1 MKRVFLLIGIL
12 AFLASNMYATVL
24 LTEDFN
30 YTVGTAIGEADAWT
44 TTGDITSGD
53 GRIVNEDV
61 LIYPNIGSEYI
72 LSGEG
77 KSLRH
82 NYASNKTGSTNGT
95 QYLSYRSFTQVT
107 SGTVYLTYIYKPD
120 GNQNQSNGELLGLT
134 TGTSPSARPWA
145 GKLSSGD
152 TSGETYR
159 LGLTR
164 QSGTSSDIVWGEAV
178 YSKDDIILIVLKYD
192 ITNGSASLFV
202 NPALGTAE
210 EPTANIIAS
219 TDGSV
224 RTKIDAIMFRNTGAS
239 KSNYYVGG
247 VRVCT
252 TWAEA
257 VQAKGELPTDVT
269 LERLSFDFGADEWSS
284 LESSTTDANVNEVDF
299 TQCSRQTGTYYL
311 PTGKKLTGRITMAG
325 KSGENVSII
334 ELPAVTSAE
343 RVDIYASAGSD
354 NKNIKLQ
361 QYDYGLMVWED
372 VQTFHFDTKGIYYRF
387 AVTLNSSTA
396 TRLRLINDE
405 SGAKYI
411 VSVVTYP
418 AAATDLEVPEA
429 LEAANVS
436 AHAFSA
442 RWTAVSNAS
451 GYRIVVYKADGK
463 TQTIKEAVAD
473 ATSFN
478 ITSLTPGTNYTYK
491 VSAIGDDENYVD
503 SYLSDVI
510 EVTTAAEITD
520 SYTRTVTNGNYGTIC
535 LPKASNDLSTAGA
548 VFFAVAGKVM
558 NGDQLQEIVLE
569 DVTELVAGTPYV
581 FLATANEINIPLTG
595 EAVEDPVNTG
605 TNGLKGS
612 FAVKSITGTENK
624 YILSQNKLYCTNGQV
639 YYVGENRAY
648 FDISSMSEVS
658 ETPAPGRRRVYLA
671 TEENQVTT
679 EVIDQQSAINVQK
692 KIVDGKI
699 VIIRNGEMYDLTG
712 QRL

>member
-1 MKRVFLLIGIL
+1 MKKAILPFLFLLIT
-12 AFLASNMYATVL
+12 FSASAAVL
-24 LTEDFN
+24 IDETFN
-30 YTVGTAIGEADAWT
+30 YTTGAALGDVEGWT
-44 TTGDITSGD
+44 TTGTLTTGD
-53 GRIVNEDV
+53 GRIIQTTPLSYRNA
-61 LIYPNIGSEYI
+61 GGEYMH
-72 LSGEG
+72 SGVG
-77 KSLRH
+77 KSVKH
-82 NYASNKTGSTNGT
+82 NYAGGEN
-95 QYLSYRSFTQVT
+95 YISYRAFAKIE
-107 SGTVYLTYIYKPD
+107 SGAVYLTYMYKPD
-120 GNQNQSNGELLGLT
+120 GKQSQSNGELLGLT
-134 TGTSPSARPWA
+134 TGTSPSARPWV
-145 GKLSSGD
+145 GKID
-152 TSGETYR
+152 DETKGNPYR
-159 LGLTR
+159 IGITHR
-164 QSGTSSDIVWGEAV
+164 TGTGSAIVWGTGE
-178 YSKDDIILIVLKYD
+178 YSVDDVILLVLKYD
-192 ITNGSASLFV
+192 LTNHSTSLFI
-202 NPALGTAE
+202 NPTIGTTE
-210 EPTANIIAS
+210 EPEANI
-219 TDGSV
+219 TDNNESGQSA
-224 RTKIDAIMFRNTGAS
+224 RTKIDAIMFRNTGSS
-239 KSNYYVGG
+239 KSNCYIGG
-247 VRVCT
+247 VRVST

-269 LERLSFDFGADEWSS
+269 LERIKTNFSDGTWGEITDSNSPKSSGAFG
-284 LESSTTDANVNEVDF
+284 SSTLNDFELDAAYMFGGSILSVTGEKYTNRISVD
-299 TQCSRQTGTYYL
+299 
-311 PTGKKLTGRITMAG
+311 KKSQNGMIT
-325 KSGENVSII
+325 
-334 ELPAVTSAE
+334 LPAVNRAT
-343 RVDIYASAGSD
+343 RIDVYASSGSND
-354 NKNIKLQ
+354 RAITLQ
-361 QYDYGLMVWED
+361 KYNYYSGLWSD
-372 VQTFHFDTKGIYYRF
+372 VTTYSFATGSICYRF
-387 AVTLNSSTA
+387 TTVLNSDEI
-396 TRLRLINDE
+396 TRLRLVNASNGTI
-405 SGAKYI
+405 YI
-411 VSVVTYP
+411 WKIVTYP
-418 AAATDLEVPEA
+418 AAATDLEIPEA
-429 LEAANVS
+429 LEATNVS

>member
-1 MKRVFLLIGIL
+1 MKKAILPFLFLLIT
-12 AFLASNMYATVL
+12 FSASAAVL
-24 LTEDFN
+24 IDETFN
-30 YTVGTAIGEADAWT
+30 YTTGAALGDVEGWT
-44 TTGDITSGD
+44 TTGTLTTGD
-53 GRIVNEDV
+53 GRIIQTTPLSYRNA
-61 LIYPNIGSEYI
+61 GGEYMH
-72 LSGEG
+72 SGVG
-77 KSLRH
+77 KSVKH
-82 NYASNKTGSTNGT
+82 NYAEGEN
-95 QYLSYRSFTQVT
+95 YISYRSFAKIE
-107 SGTVYLTYIYKPD
+107 SGAVYLTYMYKPD
-120 GNQNQSNGELLGLT
+120 GKQSQSNGELLGLT

-145 GKLSSGD
+145 GKID
-152 TSGETYR
+152 DETKGNPYR
-159 LGLTR
+159 IGITHR
-164 QSGTSSDIVWGEAV
+164 TGTGSAIVWGTGE
-178 YSKDDIILIVLKYD
+178 YSADDVILLVLKYD
-192 ITNGSASLFV
+192 LTNHSTSLFI
-202 NPALGTAE
+202 NPTIGTTE
-210 EPTANIIAS
+210 EPEANI
-219 TDGSV
+219 TDNNEAGQSA
-224 RTKIDAIMFRNTGAS
+224 RTKIDAIMFRNQGKS

-284 LESSTTDANVNEVDF
+284 LESSPTDANVNEVDF

-372 VQTFHFDTKGIYYRF
+372 VQTLHFDTKGIYYRF

-478 ITSLTPGTNYTYK
+478 ITSLSPGTNYTYK

>member
-12 AFLASNMYATVL
+12 AFLASNIYATVL
-24 LTEDFN
+24 LTEDFD
-30 YTVGTAIGEADAWT
+30 YSSGTAIGEVEGWT

-61 LIYPNIGSEYI
+61 LSYSNIGGEYI

-82 NYASNKTGSTNGT
+82 NYASNKTNSTSGT
-95 QYLSYRSFTQVT
+95 QYLSYRSFTPVT
-107 SGTVYLTYIYKPD
+107 SGTVYLTYMYKPD
-120 GNQNQSNGELLGLT
+120 GKQSQSNGELLGLT

-145 GKLSSGD
+145 GKID
-152 TSGETYR
+152 DETKGNPYR
-159 LGLTR
+159 IGITHR
-164 QSGTSSDIVWGEAV
+164 TGTGSAIVWGTGE
-178 YSKDDIILIVLKYD
+178 YSADDVILLVLKYD
-192 ITNGSASLFV
+192 LTNHSTSLFI
-202 NPALGTAE
+202 NPTIGTTE
-210 EPTANIIAS
+210 EPEANI
-219 TDGSV
+219 TDNNEAGQSA

-247 VRVCT
+247 VRVST

-257 VQAKGELPTDVT
+257 VQAKTDVT
-269 LERLSFDFGADEWSS
+269 LERLSFDFGTDEWSS

-311 PTGKKLTGRITMAG
+311 PTGKKLTGRIMMAG

-361 QYDYGLMVWED
+361 QYDYRLMVWED
-372 VQTFHFDTKGIYYRF
+372 VQTLHFDTKGIYYRF

-442 RWTAVSNAS
+442 RWAAVSNAS

-558 NGDQLQEIVLE
+558 NGDKLQEIVLE

-612 FAVKSITGTENK
+612 FVVKSITGTENK

-679 EVIDQQSAINVQK
+679 EVIDQQSAICVQK
-692 KIVDGKI
+692 KIVEGRI

-712 QRL
+712 KRL

>member
-1 MKRVFLLIGIL
+1 MKKAILPFLFLLIT
-12 AFLASNMYATVL
+12 FSASAAVL
-24 LTEDFN
+24 IDETFN
-30 YTVGTAIGEADAWT
+30 YTTGAALGDVEGWT
-44 TTGDITSGD
+44 TTGTLTTGD
-53 GRIVNEDV
+53 GRIIQTTPLSYRNA
-61 LIYPNIGSEYI
+61 GGEYMH
-72 LSGEG
+72 SGVG
-77 KSLRH
+77 KSVKH
-82 NYASNKTGSTNGT
+82 NYAEGEN
-95 QYLSYRSFTQVT
+95 YISYRSFAKIE
-107 SGTVYLTYIYKPD
+107 SGAVYLTYMYKPD
-120 GNQNQSNGELLGLT
+120 GKQSQSNGELLGLT

-145 GKLSSGD
+145 GKID
-152 TSGETYR
+152 DETKGNPYR
-159 LGLTR
+159 IGITHR
-164 QSGTSSDIVWGEAV
+164 TGTGSAIVWGTGE
-178 YSKDDIILIVLKYD
+178 YSADDVILLVLKYD
-192 ITNGSASLFV
+192 LTNHSTSLFI
-202 NPALGTAE
+202 NPTIGTTE
-210 EPTANIIAS
+210 EPEANI
-219 TDGSV
+219 TDNNEDGKSA
-224 RTKIDAIMFRNTGAS
+224 RTKIDAIMFRNQGKS

-257 VQAKGELPTDVT
+257 VQAKGKLPTDVT

-299 TQCSRQTGTYYL
+299 TQCSRQTGTYFL
-311 PTGKKLTGRITMAG
+311 PTGKKLTGRITMDG

-361 QYDYGLMVWED
+361 QYNYGLMVWEN
-372 VQTFHFDTKGIYYRF
+372 VQTLHFDTKGIYYRF

-478 ITSLTPGTNYTYK
+478 ITSLTPGTNYTYN

-520 SYTRTVTNGNYGTIC
+520 SYTRTVTNGNYGTLC